1 MADIKKPVATVKKD
15 VAPATSAAVT
25 AAATPAAP
33 AKEEAKAPA
42 KKAPAKKAPAKKT
55 TTAAAKKAPAKKT
68 AAKKTTAKKATAKK
82 VELKTSAVFAVIRND
97 QPVNESADA
106 LVKEYLKTAKERS
119 KYDLGIK
126 NSELK
131 KIDIYIN
138 VQEHKVYSV
147 ITKTDDTEVTDSFD
161 MY

>member
-1 MADIKKPVATVKKD
+1 MAEIKKPVATVKKD
-15 VAPATSAAVT
+15 DVPATPVAAAVT
-25 AAATPAAP
+25 P
-33 AKEEAKAPA
+33 AKEEAKPAAKAPA
-42 KKAPAKKAPAKKT
+42 KKAPTKKAPAKKT
-55 TTAAAKKAPAKKT
+55 TTAAAKAPAKKT

-82 VELKTSAVFAVIRND
+82 VELKTSAVFAVIRNE

-126 NSELK
+126 SSELK